1 MAGLGEKAPL
11 LAEEPEV
18 DILEELKASRP
29 LHPAL
34 GRLHDRLVGVAS
46 EREITSYDRMHHRH
60 NRK

>member
-1 MAGLGEKAPL
+1 MEGFEDRAVVI
-11 LAEEPEV
+11 EEPDV
-18 DILEELKASRP
+18 DLLEELTASRP
-29 LHPAL
+29 KHPAL